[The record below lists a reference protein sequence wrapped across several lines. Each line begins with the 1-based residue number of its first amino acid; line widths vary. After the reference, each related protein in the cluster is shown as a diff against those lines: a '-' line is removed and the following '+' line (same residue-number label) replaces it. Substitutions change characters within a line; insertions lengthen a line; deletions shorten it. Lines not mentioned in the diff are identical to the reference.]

1 MKKIFALLAVALSL
15 VAGVASAEDKAYKD
29 GPVTSLSYIKVKPGR
44 FDDYMKYL
52 ASDWKALN
60 EASKKAGLI
69 TSFAVYSAS
78 ARSPNEPDLILAIT
92 YANMAALDKTD
103 EFDAVASKVI
113 GTDAKQN
120 KGMIDRGAMRD
131 VLGGE
136 IVREVILK

>member
-1 MKKIFALLAVALSL
+1 MKKTFALLAVVLSL
-15 VAGVASAEDKAYKD
+15 VVGVADAEDKAYKD
-29 GPVTSLSYIKVKPGR
+29 GPVTALSYIKVKPGR

-52 ASDWKALN
+52 ATDWKALN

-69 TSFAVYSAS
+69 TSYAVYSAS

-103 EFDAVASKVI
+103 EFDAVAAKVI
-113 GTDAKQN
+113 GPDAKQN
-120 KGMIDRGAMRD
+120 KGMIDRGVMRD

-136 IVREVILK
+136 IVREMILK